1 MVDFPLLMLVN
12 PGVYHFWTRRSFA
25 IYGNSLEMENV
36 SVRLGTSGTLPTK
49 KRYLYVFS
57 ASWCLGNLVIY
68 LVAHG
73 VIIATLP
80 ETNIAP
86 KNGWLEDYF

>member
-1 MVDFPLLMLVN
+1 MLVN
-12 PGVYHFWTRRSFA
+12 PGVCPISELK
-25 IYGNSLEMENV
+25 GSLRYTEMLLRYVENV
-36 SVRLGTSGTLPTK
+36 SVRLGTSDTLPTK

-57 ASWCLGNLVIY
+57 ASWCLGNSVIY

-73 VIIATLP
+73 VTIATLP

-86 KNGWLEDYF
+86 KNG